1 MLKVGGNVAFSKTHG
16 SVASNGAERLLDRRA
31 RTHRRFGTRSFAGL
45 IAILVVASL
54 ALTPFLE
61 NGSALAQATRTSTPT
76 RTPTRVP
83 PTATPFP
90 CNTGDSTGMTYTYAD
105 LHRWNSDILSVSNS
119 TGVPAN
125 VLKAIMW
132 VESRGMLNA
141 RSPLTSSGYYFGL
154 MQVGSTSSVPEYMKS
169 VVWMCNNSY
178 NQVLAGGTE
187 MVNKSSAIGSTNWT
201 QVAGAYFGYGTDV
214 TGTTTNS
221 YMQQFV
227 NHATALIGTT
237 PGGTDWTPPPL
248 PTPTTAPTVTF
259 AIGST
264 ISVDTDTLNMR
275 ANPGLSTTI
284 TRVLLQNTS
293 GTVVAG
299 PTRLDNYDWYQIR
312 LSDGAVGWVAGQM
325 MKSGGGGNSTPTR
338 TPTRTP
344 TSGVGTPTRTP
355 IPGGDA
361 GGGFAVGDSF
371 RVNTFVNYRSAPGYS
386 GALIRSLDVGSTG
399 TIIGAGRTVDGLHWS
414 NVRMSD
420 GSTGWIASLYITRT
434 GSAATTTPTRT
445 PTRPA
450 STATRTPSATVSSG
464 GGTAPAGTVYRTTT
478 RLNIRQSPATSSGII
493 STLPT
498 GTLVT
503 AMGATT
509 AANGYTWARVQA
521 GSTVGWVA
529 MSYLTATGGTANTPT
544 GVATVTRTST
554 TSSGGVSSA
563 GQVYLTTT
571 RVNIRQA
578 PTTSGGILAT
588 LPSGAR
594 LISLGDSTVAN
605 GHTWLRVQTGSM
617 VGWLSMNYISA
628 TGATANTPT
637 GVATLT
643 RTPTVTP
650 TRTLT
655 PNVTNTVTRPAN
667 GYISGDVVRVFDG
680 PLNFRS
686 TASTSGTI
694 VGTLPTGTTGMVLN
708 GPVSANGYSWY
719 QLQVSGRPNGW
730 VASNFIELVSASV
743 VNGSDG
749 RVQAVNTTLELT
761 ATPTVTPTETAT
773 AETGQTG
780 STALPTEEPT
790 LAPTQI
796 PTEETLPSETSV
808 PTETVAPEAT
818 EAVPTETSI
827 PPTETVVP
835 PTDTATP
842 TETPVPPTETATVPP
857 DSDGDGVEDALDAC
871 PGVAD
876 SGLDS
881 DGDGI
886 DDACDPTPLP
896 VVERS
901 FVAYAAAD
909 TSVLSFAPGTAVA
922 IDTVG
927 SLPVGGET
935 GAVAYMTFYPDQI
948 GAGQVQSAVLYLTG
962 VSGSGSVNIAVAN
975 GAAIDEY
982 ALTVDSAPGGAGAS
996 GAWIDA
1002 GVAVPIDLTGWIAAD
1017 GPVTIIVSGDGIA
1030 LGSREGGAP
1039 AYLSITV
1046 LDSQ

>member
-1 MLKVGGNVAFSKTHG
+1 
-16 SVASNGAERLLDRRA
+16 
-31 RTHRRFGTRSFAGL
+31 
-45 IAILVVASL
+45 
-54 ALTPFLE
+54 
-61 NGSALAQATRTSTPT
+61 
-76 RTPTRVP
+76 
-83 PTATPFP
+83 
-90 CNTGDSTGMTYTYAD
+90 MTYTYQD
-105 LHRWNSDILSVSNS
+105 LHRWNSEILSVSNS

-154 MQVGSTSSVPEYMKS
+154 MQIGSTSSVPESMKS
-169 VVWMCNNSY
+169 VTWMCNNAY

-227 NHATALIGTT
+227 NHATALVGTT
-237 PGGTDWTPPPL
+237 PGGTDWVPPPL

-284 TRVLLQNTS
+284 TRVLLQNDS
-293 GTVVAG
+293 GTVLAG
-299 PTRLDNYDWYQIR
+299 PTRMDNYDWYQIR
-312 LSDGAVGWVAGQM
+312 LSDGAVGWVAGQL
-325 MKSGGGGNSTPTR
+325 MKSGGSGGNTTPTR

-344 TSGVGTPTRTP
+344 TSGAGTPTRTP
-355 IPGGDA
+355 TSGGDA

-371 RVNTFVNYRSAPGYS
+371 RVNTLVNYRSAPGYS
-386 GALIRSLDVGSTG
+386 GTLLRSWDVGSTG
-399 TIIGAGRTVDGLHWS
+399 TIIGVGRTVDGLHWS

-420 GSTGWIASLYITRT
+420 NSTGWIASPYITRT
-434 GSAATTTPTRT
+434 ASAATATPTRT

-450 STATRTPSATVSSG
+450 STPTRTPTATVSAG

-478 RLNIRQSPATSSGII
+478 RLNLRQSPTTSSGII

-503 AMGATT
+503 SMGATT
-509 AANGYTWARVQA
+509 VANGYTWVRVQA
-521 GSTVGWVA
+521 GSTIGWVS
-529 MSYLTATGGTANTPT
+529 MSFLTATGSSANTPT
-544 GVATVTRTST
+544 GVATVTRTPT
-554 TSSGGVSSA
+554 TNPGVTSA
-563 GQVYLTTT
+563 AGAIYLTTT

-578 PTTSGGILAT
+578 PTTSSGIIAT

-594 LISLGDSTVAN
+594 LVSLGDSAVAN

-617 VGWLSMNYISA
+617 VGWLSTKYISA

-650 TRTLT
+650 TRTKT
-655 PNVTNTVTRPAN
+655 PQVTNTATRPAN
-667 GYISGDVVRVFDG
+667 GFISGDVVRVFDG

-686 TASTSGTI
+686 SASTSGTI

-708 GPVSANGYSWY
+708 GPVAASGYSWY
-719 QLQVSGRPNGW
+719 QLQVSGQPNGW
-730 VASNFIELVSASV
+730 VASDFIQLVSASV

-749 RVQAVNTTLELT
+749 KVQAVNSTLDLT
-761 ATPTVTPTETAT
+761 ATPTVTPTGTST

-780 STALPTEEPT
+780 STEEPT
-790 LAPTQI
+790 LEPTQI
-796 PTEETLPSETSV
+796 PTEESVASETPVPTEETVPSETPAPSKTV
-808 PTETVAPEAT
+808 APPTETP
-818 EAVPTETSI
+818 I
-827 PPTETVVP
+827 PPTETAVP

-842 TETPVPPTETATVPP
+842 TETPVPPTATATVPP
-857 DSDGDGVEDALDAC
+857 DADGDGVEDALDAC

-881 DGDGI
+881 DADGI

-896 VVERS
+896 VIERTFES
-901 FVAYAAAD
+901 YAAAD
-909 TSVLSFAPGTAVA
+909 TSVLSYDPGTAVA
-922 IDTVG
+922 VDTVG
-927 SLPVGGET
+927 SLPVGGEA
-935 GAVAYMTFYPDQI
+935 GGIAYITFYPDQI

-962 VSGSGSVNIAVAN
+962 VSGSGSVTISVAI
-975 GAAIDEY
+975 GVAIDEY
-982 ALTVDSAPGGAGAS
+982 ALTIDSAPSGAGAS
-996 GAWIDA
+996 GAWVDA

-1017 GPVTIIVSGDGIA
+1017 GPVTIIVSGDGVA

-1046 LDSQ
+1046 LDTQ